1 MRFEELRQGLSIDP
15 EDLDRCLVQQPDL
28 YYHVAELYAN
38 ALSEKDGAKL
48 DLEEASADLDMQLRK
63 DAQEKEERITEE
75 GFKQRL
81 RASPVIKKLN
91 RSFLELREQADI
103 LLALKESYQ
112 QRSFMLREL
121 VARQISEINN
131 LGLGKSTGIRN
142 DRAESIRNRA
152 GEMRRERRA
161 SSE

>member
-1 MRFEELRQGLSIDP
+1 MRFEELRKGLGIDP
-15 EDLDRCLVQQPDL
+15 DDIDRCLVEQPDL

-38 ALSEKDGAKL
+38 ALSERDGAKL
-48 DLEEASADLDMQLRK
+48 DLEEASADLDMQFRR
-63 DAQEKEERITEE
+63 DALEKEERITEE

-81 RASPVIKKLN
+81 RASPKIKKLN
-91 RSFLELREQADI
+91 RDFLDLREQADI

-121 VARQISEINN
+121 VSRQIAEMNN
-131 LGLGKSTGIRN
+131 LSLGKSTGMRN